1 MQFGRAVVGMENTSA
16 FEIGVISDTHGVVD
30 ALALTAL
37 AGVNHIIH
45 AGDFES
51 YKSLRALKKLAPVT
65 VVAGNVDVDVDRRN
79 KCYATATIT
88 LASMKFY
95 IIHDLARF
103 DILLFDSGLA
113 AVIHGH
119 THAPSI
125 VWKNGVLFFNPG
137 SARHPRSQT
146 PRSVGRLR
154 IENGQIQAKHH
165 YF

>member
-1 MQFGRAVVGMENTSA
+1 METTSA
-16 FEIGVISDTHGVVD
+16 FEIGVISDTHGVVN
-30 ALALTAL
+30 ALALKAL
-37 AGVNHIIH
+37 EGVNHIFH

-51 YKSLRALKKLAPVT
+51 YQSLRALRKLAPMT
-65 VVAGNVDVDVDRRN
+65 VVAGNVDVDVDPRH
-79 KCYATATIT
+79 KCHASAIVT
-88 LASMKFY
+88 LAALKFY
-95 IIHDLARF
+95 IIHDLSRF
-103 DILLFDSGLA
+103 DIPLFDSGLA

-119 THAPSI
+119 THEPSV

-154 IENGQIQAKHH
+154 VENGQIQATHH

>member
-1 MQFGRAVVGMENTSA
+1 MENPFA

-30 ALALTAL
+30 ALALKAL
-37 AGVNHIIH
+37 EGVNHIFH

-51 YKSLRALKKLAPVT
+51 YQSLRALKKLAPVT
-65 VVAGNVDVDVDRRN
+65 LVLGNVDFDRRN
-79 KCYATATIT
+79 CHASAIVT
-88 LASMKFY
+88 LASLKFY
-95 IIHDLARF
+95 IIHDLSRF
-103 DILLFDSGLA
+103 DIPLFDSGLA
-113 AVIHGH
+113 TVIHGH
-119 THAPSI
+119 THEPSV

-154 IENGQIQAKHH
+154 VEHGQIQATHH

>member
-1 MQFGRAVVGMENTSA
+1 MKDSPA
-16 FEIGVISDTHGVVD
+16 FEIGVISDTHGVVN
-30 ALALTAL
+30 ALALKAL
-37 AGVNHIIH
+37 EGVSHIIH

-51 YKSLRALKKLAPVT
+51 YGSLRALRRLAPVT
-65 VVAGNVDVDVDRRN
+65 VVAGNMDVDVDPRH
-79 KCYATATIT
+79 KCHATALVT
-88 LASMKFY
+88 LAGLKFY
-95 IIHDLARF
+95 LIHDLSKF
-103 DILLFDSGLA
+103 DLPLFDSGLA

-119 THAPSI
+119 THQPSE

-154 IENGQIQAKHH
+154 VENGQIQASHC